1 MCAGM
6 SKPGACAARTAADA
20 GLFRYFRRPEP
31 PPPPPPKPGRPP
43 GSLNARRG
51 PRSAQPAPT
60 PAQPAPTPVQVS
72 QEDCPAKKI
81 PTPPAAQTPE
91 VKLNSPACTRVNY
104 STGEALCRMQTAV
117 DDWLEKKGV
126 YLREERASG
135 KDPTYTGRVKPPQF
149 AEDGCVRWTCRPN
162 LPVVFVCTRGPITH
176 RVCELQRASG
186 KDRTC
191 TGHVKS
197 HVCNSSYS

>member
-1 MCAGM
+1 M
-6 SKPGACAARTAADA
+6 SKPGACAAGTAAVA

-126 YLREERASG
+126 YLEEPQMSLKIFAAKVGIPYKTLKPYVCQDVSKRKQVGSG
-135 KDPTYTGRVKPPQF
+135 SCAGH
-149 AEDGCVRWTCRPN
+149 AGLISLSC
-162 LPVVFVCTRGPITH
+162 LVCTRGPIT
-176 RVCELQRASG
+176 RPCM
-186 KDRTC
+186 
-191 TGHVKS
+191 
-197 HVCNSSYS
+197 